1 LTAWAI
7 DLGTTN
13 TAVARWD
20 GIEDRPRLV
29 ELPEICRNPRQADP
43 LEAPRV
49 VPSATRLLDHL
60 DLASRLGRRSFF
72 ARHFFLGKQAIIGR
86 PATEMEEVRRT
97 PAYVGTFKYYL
108 EREPRRPIARTARQ
122 AYSARDVARIYLRE
136 LFAEVKR
143 VTGERMRD
151 VVVTAPVDA
160 YESYR
165 AELADVGRHLGVKR
179 LRFLDEPV
187 AAALGYGLGIQK
199 TRISLVVD
207 FGGGTMHVALVRLTP
222 KEVEKGSCEVIA
234 KEGRLVGGN
243 LVDRWLLRTFAKKL
257 DYRLVE
263 DPEEDPD
270 GFWWRTM
277 LAEACRVKEAV
288 FFRESDTFHMTPTE
302 DLRAIEA
309 KLRGAS
315 ASLPVTRD
323 DVKAVLAENGL
334 YGMLDEC
341 LDHVMARA
349 GEGGITPAD
358 VDDVLM
364 VGGSSLLPDVYGAL
378 ERRFGRDRVRAW
390 QPFEAV
396 AYGGAAFASGAF
408 GQSDFIVH
416 DYAFVTHDA
425 RTHEPQY
432 TVIVPKGTR
441 FPTTGDFWKR
451 QLVPTCSLGEPETL
465 FKLLICEIGDDSGNE
480 RRFGWDAQGNLHKM
494 GGKDPK
500 GDRMIVPLN
509 ESNPT
514 LGYLRPPHPPSDR
527 RPRLEISFE
536 VNADRWLCA
545 SVLDLMT
552 RRPLMKQEPVIRLL

>member
-1 LTAWAI
+1 MDAWTI

-20 GIEDRPRLV
+20 AEEDRPRLV
-29 ELPEICRNPRQADP
+29 ELPDVCRKPQGADP

-49 VPSATRLLDHL
+49 VPSATRLRDQLDFKT
-60 DLASRLGRRSFF
+60 RLGRRGFF
-72 ARHFFLGKQAIIGR
+72 ARRFFLGSQAIIGR
-86 PATEMEEVRRT
+86 PALEMEEVRRS
-97 PAYVGTFKYYL
+97 PAFVPTFKYYL
-108 EREPRRPIARTARQ
+108 EKEPRRPVGRAGRN

-151 VVVTAPVDA
+151 VTITAPVDA

-165 AELADVGRHLGVKR
+165 AELMDVAKYLGVKR

-199 TRISLVVD
+199 TRLTLVVD
-207 FGGGTMHVALVRLTP
+207 MGGGTMHVALVRLTP
-222 KEVEKGSCEVIA
+222 KEVEKGECKVIG

-243 LVDRWLLRTFAKKL
+243 LVDRWLLRAFCKKL
-257 DYRLVE
+257 DYQLVE

-277 LAEACRVKEAV
+277 MSEACRVKESV
-288 FFRESDTFHMTPTE
+288 FFRESDVFHLTPTE
-302 DLRAIEA
+302 DLRALETR
-309 KLRGAS
+309 LRGHS
-315 ASLPVTRD
+315 GDLTVTRG
-323 DVKAVLAENGL
+323 DVVAVLAENGL
-334 YGMLDEC
+334 YKMLEEC
-341 LDHVMARA
+341 LDGVFAKA
-349 GEGGITPAD
+349 KEDGVGPDD

-364 VGGSSLLPDVYGAL
+364 VGGSSLLPEVYPL
-378 ERRFGRDRVRAW
+378 VEKRFGRDRVRGW

-408 GQSDFIVH
+408 GQTDFIVH

-425 RTHEPQY
+425 KTHEPQY
-432 TVIVPKGTR
+432 TVVVPRGTR
-441 FPTTGDFWKR
+441 FPTTSDFWKR
-451 QLVPTCSLGEPETL
+451 QLVPTCSLGEPETM
-465 FKLLICEIGDDSGNE
+465 FKLVICEIGEGGND
-480 RRFGWDAQGNLHKM
+480 RRFGWDEKGQLHKL
-494 GGKDPK
+494 GGKDGK
-500 GDRMIVPLN
+500 GDKLIVPLN
-509 ESNPT
+509 ESNAT

-552 RRPLMKQEPVIRLL
+552 RRQLMKQEPVVRLL